1 MMSRKLSIHLIPPR
15 AEGITREVLEDLTH
29 SAGGE
34 EGDKGEEGGEGE
46 NTKTEVAT
54 PSTQEAFIKYVDS
67 VQPRD
72 YTALEKMLVQVTN
85 FMLDNPGTGTLYDF
99 EDVPQDV
106 QNDMRKELY

>member
-34 EGDKGEEGGEGE
+34 EGDEGDEGGEGE
-46 NTKTEVAT
+46 DTKTEVTT

-72 YTALEKMLVQVTN
+72 YTALEKMFVQVTS
-85 FMLDNPGTGTLYDF
+85 FMVDNPGTGTLYDF
-99 EDVPQDV
+99 
-106 QNDMRKELY
+106 